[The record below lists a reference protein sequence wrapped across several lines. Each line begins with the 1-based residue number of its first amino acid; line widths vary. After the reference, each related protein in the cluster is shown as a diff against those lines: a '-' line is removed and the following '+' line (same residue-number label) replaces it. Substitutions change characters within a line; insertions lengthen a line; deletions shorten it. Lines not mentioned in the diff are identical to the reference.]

1 MRTPNTQCVICE
13 KPLYRRPSDM
23 ASSRYAA
30 CMSCRGRAQSVVG
43 VTEKQKDGLSQGR
56 EKGTNHRSGYHH
68 KEESKVKTA
77 QANKLFWETHP
88 KQLAERGEKMRGS
101 KHYKW
106 KGGATK
112 LNVSIRQMDEN
123 RKWMEAVKTRDGK
136 CVRCSSVEILEA
148 HHKIS
153 LVTLIETL
161 SIKSREDA
169 RRHAAILWDIKNGET
184 LCQDCH
190 YKEHGR
196 KKRANCRS
204 RV

>member
-1 MRTPNTQCVICE
+1 MRTPNTQCVLCE

-30 CMSCRGRAQSVVG
+30 CMPCRGRAQTIIG
-43 VTEKQKDGLSQGR
+43 ITDKQKAGLSQGR
-56 EKGTNHRSGYHH
+56 EKGTNHRTGYRHR
-68 KEESKVKTA
+68 EESKAKTA
-77 QANKLFWETHP
+77 EANKAFWSNHP
-88 KQLAERGEKMRGS
+88 EQLANRGEKLRGS

-123 RKWMEAVKTRDGK
+123 RKWMEAVKERDGK
-136 CVRCSSVEILEA
+136 CVRCSSVEVLEA
-148 HHKIS
+148 HHKVS
-153 LVTLIETL
+153 LVVLIKTL
-161 SIKSREDA
+161 SSTSRDDA
-169 RRHAAILWDIKNGET
+169 RQNASVLWNIENGET

-196 KKRANCRS
+196 KKRANHRK